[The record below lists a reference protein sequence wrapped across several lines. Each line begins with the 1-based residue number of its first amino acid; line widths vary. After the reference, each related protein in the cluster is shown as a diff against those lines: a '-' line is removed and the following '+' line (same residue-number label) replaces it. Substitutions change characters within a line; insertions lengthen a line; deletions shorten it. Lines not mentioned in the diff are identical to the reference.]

1 MVLGPA
7 PMPGAYYPKTAHLS
21 PVRSGTLDRG
31 YARSWIWT
39 SEKTPSRTFV
49 NKGKKKGQE
58 RSAPDP
64 TSIAR
69 VS

>member
-21 PVRSGTLDRG
+21 PVRSGTLDRV

-49 NKGKKKGQE
+49 NKGKKKG
-58 RSAPDP
+58 RGVGGPG
-64 TSIAR
+64 
-69 VS
+69 VSSVAWVS